1 MINVILAAAAAFL
14 LAGAVPVL
22 AQKAPEA
29 KAAETKKIEVPKNV
43 FYAGLGPTQYLIKSR
58 LIGQTVVDKAG
69 GKLGVVDD
77 VILGSKDDKIDGLL
91 IDFGGKKLGVM
102 ITAAKIETKDGK
114 TTITLPLVTT
124 EIVKSNIPAYG
135 TRTPGH

>member
-1 MINVILAAAAAFL
+1 MNNVILATAAAFL
-14 LAGAVPVL
+14 LASAVPVL

>member
-1 MINVILAAAAAFL
+1 MKNLIIGTAAAFL
-14 LAGAVPVL
+14 LAGAIPVV
-22 AQKAPEA
+22 AQRAPET
-29 KAAETKKIEVPKNV
+29 KAAETKKVEVPKNV

-91 IDFGGKKLGVM
+91 IDFGGKKLGVQ
-102 ITAAKIETKDGK
+102 ISAAKIETKDGK

-124 EIVKSNIPAYG
+124 EIVKSGIPAYG
-135 TRTPGH
+135 TRSTGQ

>member
-1 MINVILAAAAAFL
+1 MNNVILATAAAFL
-14 LAGAVPVL
+14 LAGAVPVV

-91 IDFGGKKLGVM
+91 IDFGGKKLGVQ

-135 TRTPGH
+135 TRSTGQ